1 MKKKLINVVILI
13 LFFISLC
20 FFCNYTKVI
29 KGENDI
35 TIKEEKLKD
44 EDNLTTQQNS
54 KIVKNDNGSIPT
66 TNSNIDNSN
75 IDNTNNNN
83 KDIEDLISKIKKPQ
97 NLDFYKK
104 TMTSYMN
111 LNNNNIELRNEDYEV
126 NNKDGIIFKKEHSL
140 INGNI
145 ILTKYDLNTN
155 KTECSMDNEKTWNE
169 INNTYFEESNQLFSD
184 LSTYSIQETN
194 DEYILTSSNLDFIKN
209 NDFLINVTTLD
220 NPTREL
226 KGCYLSILIDKNTF
240 CIKNYNIY
248 VNYTILNENE
258 VENIEIVA
266 KCNYYDIKE

>member
-1 MKKKLINVVILI
+1 MKKKFINVFILI

-66 TNSNIDNSN
+66 TNSNIDN
-75 IDNTNNNN
+75 TNNNN

-111 LNNNNIELRNEDYEV
+111 LNNNNSELRN
-126 NNKDGIIFKKEHSL
+126 
-140 INGNI
+140 
-145 ILTKYDLNTN
+145 
-155 KTECSMDNEKTWNE
+155 
-169 INNTYFEESNQLFSD
+169 
-184 LSTYSIQETN
+184 
-194 DEYILTSSNLDFIKN
+194 
-209 NDFLINVTTLD
+209 
-220 NPTREL
+220 
-226 KGCYLSILIDKNTF
+226 
-240 CIKNYNIY
+240 
-248 VNYTILNENE
+248 
-258 VENIEIVA
+258 
-266 KCNYYDIKE
+266 

>member
-29 KGENDI
+29 KGKNDI

-44 EDNLTTQQNS
+44 EDNLTNQQNS
-54 KIVKNDNGSIPT
+54 KIVENSST

-75 IDNTNNNN
+75 N
-83 KDIEDLISKIKKPQ
+83 KDIEDLVSKIKKPQ
-97 NLDFYKK
+97 SLNSYKK

-111 LNNNNIELRNEDYEV
+111 LNDNNIELRNEDYEV
-126 NNKDGIIFKKEHSL
+126 NNKDRVITKKEHSL

-145 ILTKYDLNTN
+145 ILTKFDLNTN
-155 KTECSMDNEKTWNE
+155 KTKCSMDNEKTWNE
-169 INNTYFEESNQLFSD
+169 IDNTYFEESNQLFSD

-258 VENIEIVA
+258 VENIEIIA

>member
-54 KIVKNDNGSIPT
+54 KIVENDNGNILT
-66 TNSNIDNSN
+66 TNSN

-97 NLDFYKK
+97 NLDSYKK

-111 LNNNNIELRNEDYEV
+111 LNDNNIELRNEDYEV

-169 INNTYFEESNQLFSD
+169 INNTYFEESNQLFSN

-226 KGCYLSILIDKNTF
+226 KGCYLSILIDK
-240 CIKNYNIY
+240 KY
-248 VNYTILNENE
+248 ILY
-258 VENIEIVA
+258 
-266 KCNYYDIKE
+266 KKL